1 MTEKE
6 LEFYQNLIPVL
17 TQAEWQAT
25 GAEAYGFVWWWLD
38 CGDFAYDTSVG
49 TISVKTRI
57 GILVLPNRIKF
68 FVRIDTT
75 DYPRQSFT
83 ADLASPHQTAT
94 IDSLLKE
101 AHATAS
107 NLVQANAA
115 TIKRVR
121 EEWLADIEP
130 SQNAGKN

>member
-6 LEFYQNLIPVL
+6 LEFYQDLIPVL
-17 TQAEWQAT
+17 TQAEWQTT
-25 GAEAYGFVWWWLD
+25 GAEAYGLVWWWLECD
-38 CGDFAYDTSVG
+38 NFAYDTSVG
-49 TISVKTRI
+49 SISVKMRI

-68 FVRIDTT
+68 FVRIDTI

-83 ADLASPHQTAT
+83 TDLVSNHQAAT
-94 IDSLLKE
+94 IDGLLNE

-107 NLVQANAA
+107 NLVQTNAV
-115 TIKRVR
+115 TIKEVQ

-130 SQNAGKN
+130 SLSIGKN